1 MAMKPILF
9 STPMVRALLAGT
21 KTQTR
26 RIVKPQPKHR
36 LVDGLA
42 HVTIGMNPADDG
54 AVWYDADGIHPGREV
69 RSPYRVGDVLWVR
82 EAHSIFDLRPE
93 NLDHP
98 SAKPPTTEWPA
109 SVQYRADVEEAE
121 RLGIPIPSETR
132 FSVPASEWRAS
143 FDTDHLVWRP
153 SIHMPRWACRLFLRV
168 TDVRAQR
175 VQEISEAD
183 AVAEGMKPR
192 PVEPYDC
199 FDDPREQFAFAWDS
213 LHGPGAWARNDWVWA
228 YTFERAAKE
237 A

>member
-9 STPMVRALLAGT
+9 STPMVRALLAG

-26 RIVKPQPKHR
+26 RIVKPQPPASWSKPPVWIDR
-36 LVDGLA
+36 DGFW
-42 HVTIGMNPADDG
+42 HSGDG
-54 AVWYDADGIHPGREV
+54 SHLGTKSDL
-69 RSPYRVGDVLWVR
+69 RSPFRVGDVLWVR
-82 EAHSIFDLRPE
+82 EAWRTCPGEYVPGIEFDDGTKVYPE
-93 NLDHP
+93 VDELDLMTRDWKNH
-98 SAKPPTTEWPA
+98 AKRR
-109 SVQYRADVEEAE
+109 S
-121 RLGIPIPSETR
+121 
-132 FSVPASEWRAS
+132 
-143 FDTDHLVWRP
+143 